1 MVSVLVPLFATMP
14 WMGLESVRTLSTVN
28 KYVSVAKRSEVH
40 CMTRKKGNGE
50 YGAKSVKVLLIAGFH
65 IFLPQVQ

>member
-1 MVSVLVPLFATMP
+1 MVSALVPVFATML
-14 WMGLESVRTLSTVN
+14 WMGLESVRRLSTVN

-50 YGAKSVKVLLIAGFH
+50 YCAKSMKVLLIGGFH